1 MKFKN
6 GYATVMVWFYHRV
19 RFIYP
24 YCIFSLTISIGL
36 FFGVILFFIKKKM
49 NLVAELKDE
58 ILRMASGNLRDS
70 VPNMGQDFKRRW
82 NILMSKDGLRGIKG

>member
-1 MKFKN
+1 
-6 GYATVMVWFYHRV
+6 
-19 RFIYP
+19 
-24 YCIFSLTISIGL
+24 
-36 FFGVILFFIKKKM
+36 M

-70 VPNMGQDFKRRW
+70 VANMGQDFRQRW

>member
-1 MKFKN
+1 
-6 GYATVMVWFYHRV
+6 MVWFYHRV

-24 YCIFSLTISIGL
+24 YCIFSLTVSIGL
-36 FFGVILFFIKKKM
+36 FFSVILFFIKKKM

-70 VPNMGQDFKRRW
+70 VPNMGQDFRQRW